1 MSAPTLKLNP
11 PFRAEQIG
19 SLKRPAKLLEKRKEF
34 DDGKCTVEELRKV
47 EDEAIKGI
55 VQMQR
60 EVGIKSITDGEFR
73 RHMFY
78 DGVFDNLDG
87 MKHVK
92 PVPPEMLMDYVP
104 DVAAF
109 KKLDF
114 KGADTYLCVVR
125 FSSSPFL
132 LFPRSPSQASL
143 RFRITGSHPTRDHPQ
158 SKLKRTKQF
167 YVPQFEALKALT
179 APEEHKNL
187 KITMAAPEWF
197 HLRHGEFAYPKD
209 VYKNDDEYFADI
221 ALAYQAEIQDLYAAG
236 CRNIQIDDPLLA
248 YFCAESMIKGM
259 EERGVDHEALL
270 NTYIKAYNDCLKG
283 RPADMTV
290 GLHLCRGNFKNGM
303 HFSEGGYDRIAI
315 KLFREINVDC
325 YYLEYDT
332 PRAGTFEPL
341 KHLPPHKAA
350 VLGLISTKFPRLE
363 DVDDLVQRVRNAASI
378 IASGEP
384 KRSFEDA
391 LNQICISPQCGFASH
406 SEGNLVDD
414 QAMREK
420 LSLVVRTAK
429 AIWGENCLN

>member
-1 MSAPTLKLNP
+1 MSASTLKLNP
-11 PFRAEQIG
+11 PFRAEHIG
-19 SLKRPAKLLEKRKEF
+19 SLKRPLKLLQKRKEL
-34 DDGKCTVEELRKV
+34 DDGKCTVEELRVV
-47 EDEAIKGI
+47 EDEAIRTI

-78 DGVFDNLDG
+78 DGVFDNLEG
-87 MKHVK
+87 MKHVQ
-92 PVPPEMLMDYVP
+92 PVPPEMFMDYVP

-114 KGADTYLCVVR
+114 KGADTYICV
-125 FSSSPFL
+125 
-132 LFPRSPSQASL
+132 
-143 RFRITGSHPTRDHPQ
+143 
-158 SKLKRTKQF
+158 SKLKRTKPF
-167 YVPQFEALKALT
+167 YVPQYEALKALT
-179 APEEHKNL
+179 TPEEHKNI

-197 HLRHGEFAYPKD
+197 HLRHGEYAYPKD
-209 VYKNDDEYFADI
+209 VYNNDEEYFADI
-221 ALAYQAEIQDLYAAG
+221 ATAYQAEIQDLYAAG

-270 NTYIKAYNDCLKG
+270 DTYIRAYNNCLKN
-283 RPADMTV
+283 RPADMNV
-290 GLHLCRGNFKNGM
+290 GLHLCRGNFRNGM

-315 KLFREINVDC
+315 KLFKEINVDC

-341 KHLPPHKAA
+341 KHLPPNKAV
-350 VLGLISTKFPRLE
+350 VLGLISTKFPTLE
-363 DVDDLVQRVRNAASI
+363 DVDDLVKRIHNAANI

-384 KRSFEDA
+384 KRSVEAA

-406 SEGNLVDD
+406 SEGNLVDED
-414 QAMREK
+414 AMRAK
-420 LSLVVRTAK
+420 LALVTRTAK
-429 AIWGENCLN
+429 AVWGDN